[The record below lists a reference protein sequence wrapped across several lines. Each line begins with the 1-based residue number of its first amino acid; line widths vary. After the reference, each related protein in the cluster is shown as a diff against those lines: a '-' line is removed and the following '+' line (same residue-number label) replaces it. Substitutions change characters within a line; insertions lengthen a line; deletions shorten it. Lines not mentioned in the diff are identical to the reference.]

1 MYIILSKLFFLRY
14 MINILKQMKKFLV
27 ELIDQ
32 LGISSHYPS
41 TGMILLGDK

>member
-27 ELIDQ
+27 ELTDQ
-32 LGISSHYPS
+32 LGISLHYPL